1 MKRLLS
7 LLLVMALIIPAVPCV
22 AQTASDDV
30 VAWADFS
37 DNEELHNFSYV
48 TFANN
53 STAISEVN
61 AVTVDGVECWQ
72 LEHGDKTEYIRFNI
86 ENSVIRAVED
96 GTEYII
102 YVDYYDG
109 DTTNEGTGFFSL
121 EYDAIDRKCKFGGMV
136 VLENS
141 GTWKTAEFRLDD
153 AYFGNRMM
161 NRAADFR
168 LTVVP
173 QQSVEYEASPIPV
186 AIKGVRLAETGVKR
200 TVRIVAATEKTGN
213 TFAWDESDKI
223 INNTLI
229 NTSDSDFVGDFTFKA
244 VLDGDKTAYA
254 ITKRLT
260 VPGGG
265 SIVENI
271 SLPLTRCGVYHWIV
285 EVSGTDGDEYDKNC
299 TKIAIIKTDKDGIK
313 NDKAYVG
320 HHLDRYFVSGGENR
334 EIVEGIELI
343 SKSNAG
349 GIRAEA
355 HWREALP
362 NASSELT
369 FEGTSPELISRLAE
383 QNNLDVTWLLSG
395 INAPVTG
402 SWTSYPDEADEI
414 TAYKEY
420 VAFVAQKLKNTAT
433 SFEVAHE
440 IDNVNFNPIIDS
452 ITGERD
458 ATPLEY
464 ADLIKETAAAL
475 DIAEVDKPL
484 IAYGLTALVAS
495 DTWLDPAL
503 EGGVLDYLDAVSYHP
518 YTSDYCAEGAAE
530 FWYHAPKLKAKL
542 QNINPKTRVAI
553 TELGTSLSNSSY
565 VNGKRSRGANNCR
578 AAIAYT
584 IQGLADFVTHYVF
597 EDKGQFGDVAYED
610 GFGMVDSISEPLRD
624 DSDAIFIPN
633 DTFLSFT
640 AMNYVLGQSEP
651 WQVFD
656 LGEHISASG
665 FESNKFG
672 KKVVVLNTKGLK
684 YGEEVTETYK
694 DACNITKQVTL
705 DLGTSSVTCF
715 DDFGNE
721 TNLTSEDGI
730 YTFMLNERPLYVVGD
745 IAEVTPKEDVVL
757 GIGEGRI
764 VLAPT
769 ANLAVYASYAGDYTA
784 ELFLPDCVSAARK
797 VVITDGSAVIPM
809 VLNDEINGN
818 SVAEVKICD
827 RDGSCVFFGQ
837 ITLEQLADAE
847 IPESSS
853 NKLLWTAEYDTETN
867 SFLLEFSEAPK
878 KLTGDM
884 INILDM
890 ETLENAE
897 VLSIEMLSAYQCR
910 VNIEEVKANAE
921 YKLTLSG
928 VFGVCGSSAE
938 NESVFVY
945 TDDGQSFGI
954 KKVRYD
960 AVKTNGELI
969 AEDAHTENFSNYTG
983 YVHPGENMTNENDYA
998 DASDGMWSR
1007 GNHTKSFAWWGQGTY
1022 VNKLGQLGI
1031 DSYSNKNSIAISAIR
1046 RINEDGTVVK
1056 DGRLKVSFDAAY
1068 YVAQEHDGS
1077 TFTLYAGDIPVFNIS
1092 RTELSLYDA
1101 QLLEKPILMGTHSF
1115 SKSNYGADLE
1125 KFSLTF
1131 DFLNKKVKLCFGET
1145 TKTTVMSNALAENGV
1160 SELKF
1165 EVRLLNGINPDGT
1178 NHNGVYRG
1186 NAFVM
1191 DNYSDEITG
1200 VAVAPTYITDADATK
1215 RLSPTV
1221 SKINIEFTD
1230 RVSCDAVRNIEISDK
1245 DGGTVEYMPYLSED
1259 GRILT
1264 LAVALMPD
1272 MDYFVDVP
1280 KIVVS
1285 AEGIELA
1292 RNYTYSFSTASAV
1305 RFYDENGNELSE
1317 EQLFSTDS
1325 AKIEVLVNAPNGK
1338 IGKCMYVY
1346 AVYGRTDNA
1355 LKSAEVK
1362 ELSYNEGDVLTYG
1375 DELSIGTDEYAKV
1388 FLWNGYDSL
1397 CPISRDFT
1405 IGN

>member
-1 MKRLLS
+1 MKRLLA
-7 LLLVMALIIPAVPCV
+7 LLLVMVLIISAVPCM
-22 AQTASDDV
+22 AQTASEDV
-30 VAWADFS
+30 VAWINFS
-37 DNEELHNFSYV
+37 NTEEMHNFSYA

-61 AVTVDGVECWQ
+61 TVTIDGVECWQ
-72 LEHGDKTEYIRFNI
+72 LEKGDKTEYIRFNI
-86 ENSVIRAVED
+86 DNSVVRAVED

-109 DTTNEGTGFFSL
+109 DRTNENTGFFSL
-121 EYDAIDRKCKFGGMV
+121 EYDAVDRKCKFGGMV
-136 VLENS
+136 RLENS

-173 QQSVEYEASPIPV
+173 QQSVTYGASPNPV
-186 AIKGVRLAETGVKR
+186 AIKGVRVAKTDVKR

-213 TFAWDESDKI
+213 TFAWDESDKRI
-223 INNTLI
+223 KNTLT
-229 NTSDSDFVGDFTFKA
+229 NTSNSDFTAHFTFKA

-271 SLPLTRCGVYHWIV
+271 ALPLTRCGVYEWIV
-285 EVSGTDGDEYDKNC
+285 EVSEASGVEYDKKC
-299 TKIAIIKTDKDGIK
+299 TKFAIIKTDKDGIK
-313 NDKAYVG
+313 NEKAYVG
-320 HHLDRYFVSGGENR
+320 HHLDRYFVSGSENR

-355 HWREALP
+355 HWREVLP

-369 FEGTSPELISRLAE
+369 FDGTSPELISRLAE

-395 INAPVTG
+395 VNAPVTG

-414 TAYKEY
+414 SAYKEY
-420 VAFVAQKLKNTAT
+420 VAFVAQKLKNTAA

-440 IDNVNFNPIIDS
+440 IDNVNFNPIINS
-452 ITGERD
+452 TTGECD
-458 ATPLEY
+458 ATPEEY
-464 ADLIKETAAAL
+464 ANLIKETATAL
-475 DIAEVDKPL
+475 ESVEVDKPL
-484 IAYGLTALVAS
+484 IAYGLTALVTS
-495 DTWLDPAL
+495 DKWLDSAL
-503 EGGVLDYLDAVSYHP
+503 ESGILDYLDVVSYHP
-518 YTSDYCAEGAAE
+518 YTSAYCAEGAAE
-530 FWYHAPKLKAKL
+530 FWHHAPKLKTKL
-542 QNINPKTRVAI
+542 QNLNPKTRMAI

-584 IQGLADFVTHYVF
+584 VHGLADFVTHYVF
-597 EDKGQFGDVAYED
+597 EDKGQLGDIAYED

-665 FESNKFG
+665 FTSNKFG
-672 KKVVVLNTKGLK
+672 KKVVVLNTNGLK
-684 YGEEVTETYK
+684 YGEDVTDAYK
-694 DACNITKQVTL
+694 DACNITKKVTL
-705 DLGTSSVTCF
+705 DLGTSTVTCF

-721 TNLTSEDGI
+721 TQLTSENGI

-745 IAEVTPKEDVVL
+745 ISEVTCQEEVAFGL
-757 GIGEGRI
+757 GESRV
-764 VLAPT
+764 VLAPK
-769 ANLAVYASYAGDYTA
+769 ANLTVYANDAEDYTV

-797 VVITDGSAVIPM
+797 TVLTDESAVIPM
-809 VLNDEINGN
+809 VLNDELKEN
-818 SVAEVKICD
+818 SVTEAKICD
-827 RDGSCVFFGQ
+827 SDGNCVFFGQ
-837 ITLEQLADAE
+837 ITLEQLKDVE

-853 NKLLWTAEYDTETN
+853 DKLIRTAEYDTETN

-884 INILDM
+884 LNILDM
-890 ETLENAE
+890 ETLESAE

-910 VNIEEVKANAE
+910 VTVERLKANAE
-921 YKLTLSG
+921 YNLTLLG

-945 TDDGQSFGI
+945 TDIGKSFGI

-960 AVKTNGELI
+960 AVKTNGELNR
-969 AEDAHTENFSNYTG
+969 ENTHTEDFSTYTG
-983 YVHPGENMTNENDYA
+983 YVHPGENKTNENDYA

-1007 GNHTKSFAWWGQGTY
+1007 SNHTKSFAWWGQGTY
-1022 VNKLGQLGI
+1022 VNKQGQLGI
-1031 DSYSNKNSIAISAIR
+1031 DSYSNKEPIAISAIR
-1046 RINEDGTVVK
+1046 KLNENGTAVNDGV
-1056 DGRLKVSFDAAY
+1056 LKVSFDAAY
-1068 YVAQEHDGS
+1068 YVVEEHDGA
-1077 TFTLYAGDIPVFNIS
+1077 TFTLYAGDIPVFSIS
-1092 RTELSLYDA
+1092 RTELNLYDA
-1101 QLLEKPILMGTHSF
+1101 QLLDKPILLGTHSF
-1115 SKSNYGADLE
+1115 SKSNYGTDLE
-1125 KFSLTF
+1125 RFSLTF
-1131 DFLNKKVKLCFGET
+1131 DFLNKKVKFGFGEI
-1145 TKTTVMSNALAENGV
+1145 TKTTVMSKALSENGV
-1160 SELKF
+1160 SDIKF
-1165 EVRLLNGINPDGT
+1165 EVKLLNGINPDGT

-1191 DNYSDEITG
+1191 DNYSDETLA
-1200 VAVAPTYITDADATK
+1200 VVVAPTYITGVDATQK
-1215 RLSPTV
+1215 IAPTV

-1230 RVSCDAVRNIEISDK
+1230 KVRDASVRNIKIAGK
-1245 DGGTVEYMPYLSED
+1245 DGSMVEYMPYLSED
-1259 GRILT
+1259 GRLLT
-1264 LAVALMPD
+1264 IAVTLKPD
-1272 MDYFVDVP
+1272 MDYTVDVP
-1280 KIVVS
+1280 NTVVS
-1285 AEGIELA
+1285 AEGVELI
-1292 RNYTYSFSTASAV
+1292 RNYTYRFSTVGAV
-1305 RFYDENGNELSE
+1305 RFYEENEIEIPE
-1317 EQLFSTDS
+1317 EQLSFVDS
-1325 AKIEVLVNAPNGK
+1325 AKLEILVNAPAEK
-1338 IGKCMYVY
+1338 AGKCMYVY
-1346 AVYGRTDNA
+1346 AVYGKSDNT
-1355 LKSAEVK
+1355 LKRAEVK
-1362 ELSYNEGDVLTYG
+1362 EISYATGDVLSYG
-1375 DELSIGTDEYAKV
+1375 DEISIGTDEYAKV
-1388 FLWNGYDSL
+1388 FLWKGFDFL
-1397 CPISRDFT
+1397 CPISRDYT
-1405 IGN
+1405 LGN